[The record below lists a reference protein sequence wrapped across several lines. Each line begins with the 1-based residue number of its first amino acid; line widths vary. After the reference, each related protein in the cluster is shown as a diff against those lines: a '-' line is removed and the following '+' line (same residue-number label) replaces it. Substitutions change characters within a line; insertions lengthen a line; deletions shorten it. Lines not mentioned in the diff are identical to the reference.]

1 MTNVEDL
8 KNRAQVSD
16 LMDGQLRGGAFAQA
30 VDLVIANSEARAA
43 WHANHVIG
51 DVLRFG
57 DAAGDAADAQ
67 FVDRFRTRLAQ
78 VDAKRGEPSETM
90 ARQPKKLSGSAAI
103 ADFGLDHH
111 RPDSANDSNFRWKIL
126 AGAASLAAVAAIG
139 WGVWLNGGAPG
150 SAVGAGGQL
159 AQTGAAAVSVAASGG
174 AAVSAAD
181 TEPQVMIRDPHLDAL
196 LAAHKQFGGTSALQ
210 MPAGF
215 LRNATFESSSR

>member
-1 MTNVEDL
+1 MMTNVEDL

-16 LMDGQLRGGAFAQA
+16 LMDGRLRGGAFAQA
-30 VDLVIANSEARAA
+30 VDLVNANSEARAA

-57 DAAGDAADAQ
+57 NAAGDAADAQ

-78 VDAKRGEPSETM
+78 ADAKPGEPSGTM
-90 ARQPKKLSGSAAI
+90 ARQPKKLSGSTATV
-103 ADFGLDHH
+103 DFGLDRH

-139 WGVWLNGGAPG
+139 WGVWLNGG

-174 AAVSAAD
+174 AAVSAAG